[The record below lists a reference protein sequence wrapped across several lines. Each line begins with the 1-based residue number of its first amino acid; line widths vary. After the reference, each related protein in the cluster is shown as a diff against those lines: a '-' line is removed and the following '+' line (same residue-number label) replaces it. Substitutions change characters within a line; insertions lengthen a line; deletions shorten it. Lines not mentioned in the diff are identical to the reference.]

1 MTDLEIAGEDP
12 SGDLVASVSL
22 SLSSHHAERETE
34 ASPDALKIPGG
45 RAGDNPGAAA
55 VRVRIRGLRAT
66 HIRVEGPP
74 SANAAF

>member
-22 SLSSHHAERETE
+22 SLSPRITLREKEE

-45 RAGDNPGAAA
+45 RAG
-55 VRVRIRGLRAT
+55 R
-66 HIRVEGPP
+66 
-74 SANAAF
+74 